1 MNKLE
6 QQVWAAAFA
15 AEFSVARDLFQK
27 GAIRIGDID
36 GFSCA
41 EIADIAVERLR
52 AALAGPDR
60 EYLLPI
66 KEEWKDG
73 P

>member
-15 AEFSVARDLFQK
+15 AEFSVARALFER
-27 GAIRIGDID
+27 GGRDVNDID

-41 EIADIAVERLR
+41 EIADVAVERLR